1 MIDTNCHI
9 LPGLDDGVETWE
21 EAVRMARV
29 ASFGGIDTIVA
40 TPHHAKGSYFNP
52 SLTVRSSVKR
62 LNEKLEAAGVPV
74 LILPGQEYRL
84 QPDYR
89 IAHLGG
95 QLQALGSSHYL
106 LVELP
111 NGGLPEYFGEF
122 VDYMLSFGITPIIA
136 HPERNKTFMRRPEL
150 IYDWLIRGVRFQIT
164 AGSVL
169 GIHGRRVKAIASD
182 MCRNQWVQL
191 AASDARNTRTR
202 GMQLREAMG
211 RLRMEFG
218 HELTE
223 RLALNAERLVR
234 GRKLLMD
241 EPVKPSRK
249 RRFLIL

>member
-9 LPGLDDGVETWE
+9 LPGLDEGVETWE
-21 EAVRMARV
+21 EAVRMARI

-111 NGGLPEYFGEF
+111 KGGLPEYFDDF
-122 VDYMLSFGITPIIA
+122 VRYMLGFGITPIVA
-136 HPERNKTFMRRPEL
+136 HPERNKSFMRRPEL
-150 IYDWLIRGVRFQIT
+150 MYDWLVRGVRFQIT

-169 GIHGRRVKAIASD
+169 GLHGRRVKAALSE
-182 MCRNQWVQL
+182 MCRNHWVQL
-191 AASDARNTRTR
+191 VASDARSMKTR

-211 RLRMEFG
+211 RLRIEFG
-218 HELTE
+218 TELTE
-223 RLALNAERLVR
+223 RLAVNSERPVR
-234 GRKLLMD
+234 GRALLLD